1 LKPVVV
7 GSPGL
12 LLTLHLAR
20 AHDSRSAQEPKKSE
34 LGEATEKE
42 ARHGGE
48 ILEPLEGGDVV
59 DMPIV
64 SERHPNVD
72 IREKK

>member
-1 LKPVVV
+1 LQPAVICF
-7 GSPGL
+7 PGFL
-12 LLTLHLAR
+12 LAFDLAG
-20 AHDSRSAQEPKKSE
+20 AHDGCSTQEPKKSE

-42 ARHGGE
+42 ARHGRE

-64 SERHPNVD
+64 SERHLNVD